1 MGGYF
6 LVGYW
11 SSQFNSYNYFIIPVK
26 ENTEIF
32 SFCDE
37 FDKNILEI
45 PIDGEGIF
53 NIICKF
59 KKIISAG
66 TVDYRRGA

>member
-1 MGGYF
+1 MFFVF
-6 LVGYW
+6 L
-11 SSQFNSYNYFIIPVK
+11 SNNLIFIIPVK

-45 PIDGEGIF
+45 PIDGE
-53 NIICKF
+53 
-59 KKIISAG
+59 
-66 TVDYRRGA
+66 

>member
-45 PIDGEGIF
+45 PIDGEGIY
-53 NIICKF
+53 NI
-59 KKIISAG
+59 
-66 TVDYRRGA
+66 